1 MRLIIISSIRN
12 QFTPQKNKIVFC
24 FEISSKSKHI
34 LIYIVIIYI
43 YINKSDVTEKMLY
56 FINVRINATNVSMN
70 I

>member
-43 YINKSDVTEKMLY
+43 NKSDVTEKMLY
-56 FINVRINATNVSMN
+56 FINVCINATTVSMN

>member
-43 YINKSDVTEKMLY
+43 NKSDVTEKMLY
-56 FINVRINATNVSMN
+56 FINVCINATNVSMN